1 VTLEGSVSRPDDRP
15 GSQLSFV
22 SAVALALRT
31 CVGNLRACILLTATV
46 AVLSGVG
53 NAVWRSA
60 SLITDER
67 SVSSDEVRL
76 LFFAVVAA
84 LAVFAL
90 VYIFVIPV
98 TVGALSLLG
107 SAAVYG
113 DEVDLRG
120 IVRQTFDRA
129 LESVGAFLVTILILL
144 AAPVVIGLFALAVAY
159 GLEPEEGFGVLIF
172 ALSVVTL
179 PGFYVFVR
187 LSLAVP
193 VVMREDVG
201 PIDALRRS
209 WGLVRGK
216 WWWVFT
222 VGFLIP
228 LGFGVVTRLLSVG
241 SIFGPDSTAD
251 FLIGAVVSAV
261 GLAVT
266 VSIYGVAS
274 GIVYASL
281 APEDTSA
288 EARRAAASDQIL

>member
-1 VTLEGSVSRPDDRP
+1 MTLERSGSRPDDRP

-22 SAVALALRT
+22 SAIALTFKT
-31 CVGNLRACILLTATV
+31 CVGNLRACVLLTATI
-46 AVLSGVG
+46 AILSGVG

-60 SLITDER
+60 SLITDET
-67 SVSSDEVRL
+67 SVSSDEIRL

-84 LAVFAL
+84 LAVFAI

-113 DEVDLRG
+113 DEVNLRG
-120 IVRQTFDRA
+120 IVRQSFDRA

-209 WGLVRGK
+209 WDLVRGK

-222 VGFLIP
+222 VGFVIP
-228 LGFGVVTRLLSVG
+228 LGFGAVTRLLSVG

-261 GLAVT
+261 GLAIT
-266 VSIYGVAS
+266 ISIYGVAS
-274 GIVYASL
+274 GVIYASL

-288 EARRAAASDQIL
+288 QARRAAASDQIL

>member
-1 VTLEGSVSRPDDRP
+1 MTLEDSVSRPDNRP

-22 SAVALALRT
+22 SAIALTLKT
-31 CVGNLRACILLTATV
+31 CVGNLRACILLTATI

-67 SVSSDEVRL
+67 SVSADEVRL

-84 LAVFAL
+84 LAVFAI

-209 WGLVRGK
+209 WDLVRGK
-216 WWWVFT
+216 WWWVFA
-222 VGFLIP
+222 VGFVVP
-228 LGFGVVTRLLSVG
+228 LGLGVIARLLSVG
-241 SIFGPDSTAD
+241 SIFGPDSTAE
-251 FLIGAVVSAV
+251 FLVGAVVSAV
-261 GLAVT
+261 GLAISI
-266 VSIYGVAS
+266 SIYGVAS
-274 GIVYASL
+274 GVIYASL

>member
-1 VTLEGSVSRPDDRP
+1 MTLEGSVARPDDPR
-15 GSQLSFV
+15 GSQLSFA
-22 SAVALALRT
+22 SAIALTLKT
-31 CVGNLRACILLTATV
+31 CVANLKACILLTATI

-60 SLITDER
+60 SLVTDET
-67 SVSSDEVRL
+67 SVSSDEIRV
-76 LFFAVVAA
+76 LFFAVIAA
-84 LAVFAL
+84 LAVFAI

-113 DEVDLRG
+113 DEVSIRG
-120 IVRQTFDRA
+120 IVRQSLDRA
-129 LESVGAFLVTILILL
+129 LESVGTFLVTILVLL

-209 WGLVRGK
+209 WDVVHGK
-216 WWWVFT
+216 WWWVFM

-228 LGFGVVTRLLSVG
+228 LAFGGVTRFLSIG
-241 SIFGPDSTAD
+241 SIFGPDSTGE
-251 FLIGAVVSAV
+251 FLLGAVVTAV
-261 GLAVT
+261 GTAIIM
-266 VSIYGVAS
+266 SIYGVAS
-274 GIVYASL
+274 GVVYASL